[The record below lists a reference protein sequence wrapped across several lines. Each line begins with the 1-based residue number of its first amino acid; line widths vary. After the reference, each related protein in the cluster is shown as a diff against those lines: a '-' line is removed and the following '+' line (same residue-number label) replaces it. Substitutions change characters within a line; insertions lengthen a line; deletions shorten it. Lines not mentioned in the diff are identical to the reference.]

1 MKSQLVALIAMTL
14 AAPLVAQSA
23 RPLAGDATAGARQ
36 FIKCK
41 ACHTV
46 TQGGANSLGPN
57 LFGISGA
64 RSATRPRFAYS
75 PALRNAGITWTPD
88 QLDAYITRP
97 NALVPGT
104 RMVFPGIADAA
115 ARRDLIAYLATLK
128 KR

>member
-1 MKSQLVALIAMTL
+1 MKLPLVALIAMTL
-14 AAPLVAQSA
+14 AAPLVGQST
-23 RPLAGDATAGARQ
+23 RPAAGDATAGALQ

-41 ACHTV
+41 ACHTA
-46 TQGGANSLGPN
+46 TKGGGNSLGPN

-64 RSATRPRFAYS
+64 RAATRPGFTYS
-75 PALRNAGITWTPD
+75 PALKGAGITWTAD

-97 NALVPGT
+97 NARVPGT
-104 RMVFPGIADAA
+104 RMVFPGISDAA

>member
-1 MKSQLVALIAMTL
+1 MKLPLAALIAMTL
-14 AAPLVAQSA
+14 AAPLLAQSA
-23 RPLAGDATAGARQ
+23 RPPAGDATAGARQ

-41 ACHTV
+41 ACHTA

-64 RSATRPRFAYS
+64 RAATRPGFAYS
-75 PALRNAGITWTPD
+75 PALKKAKITWTAD
-88 QLDAYITRP
+88 QLDAYIARP
-97 NALVPGT
+97 NSLVPGS